1 MNAITDRIVVGDIR
15 DAAAHD
21 RLAAHEVSVVLTL
34 THSDPERAYPDSVRV
49 VAVPMVDGP
58 QNEFETF
65 ERAVDELRAALDAGE
80 TVFVHCTAGASRSVS
95 VVAAALAVRENL
107 PLPDAFAAVAD
118 ERPVAQPHEALIRQ
132 AERYLDA

>member
-1 MNAITDRIVVGDIR
+1 
-15 DAAAHD
+15 
-21 RLAAHEVSVVLTL
+21 
-34 THSDPERAYPDSVRV
+34 
-49 VAVPMVDGP
+49 
-58 QNEFETF
+58 
-65 ERAVDELRAALDAGE
+65 
-80 TVFVHCTAGASRSVS
+80 VS

>member
-21 RLAAHEVSVVLTL
+21 RLAAHE
-34 THSDPERAYPDSVRV
+34 
-49 VAVPMVDGP
+49 
-58 QNEFETF
+58 
-65 ERAVDELRAALDAGE
+65 
-80 TVFVHCTAGASRSVS
+80 VS